1 MFSSCPCG
9 FPSGFAAS
17 SHTKNMH
24 SGLTG
29 NLPPGMSVCADG
41 VCVLPWVSGPSV
53 ILFFIFFIFL
63 FPVPDIR
70 LHQNI
75 RNQSNTGV
83 RSRNTVEASRW
94 GSGTNVG
101 PIKEA
106 VYGRTPWFHL
116 PDCCLRHV
124 AWELGNCP
132 SARAH
137 LLGYSAHVIT

>member
-53 ILFFIFFIFL
+53 ILFLYFLYSCFLCLISAFIKI
-63 FPVPDIR
+63 
-70 LHQNI
+70 
-75 RNQSNTGV
+75 
-83 RSRNTVEASRW
+83 
-94 GSGTNVG
+94 SGTSQILGSDPGTRLKHPDGDQVRMWVQSKRPFMEG
-101 PIKEA
+101 RPGSIYQTA
-106 VYGRTPWFHL
+106 VYVTSHGSWVTARL
-116 PDCCLRHV
+116 PVLIS
-124 AWELGNCP
+124 WGIQPTL
-132 SARAH
+132 
-137 LLGYSAHVIT
+137 